1 LSFTCGV
8 VGVLATPSLCPVVY
22 NHLGYFTYSGLFE
35 LENYPTNSNKKADDH
50 KCPSQWVWSGGWGR
64 ETGVAGGLWVV
75 VLDVT
80 NIANCGLV
88 GSQ

>member
-1 LSFTCGV
+1 
-8 VGVLATPSLCPVVY
+8 
-22 NHLGYFTYSGLFE
+22 
-35 LENYPTNSNKKADDH
+35 
-50 KCPSQWVWSGGWGR
+50 VWSGGWGR